1 MEFKEAKERFINQ
14 WGTLGTSWGL
24 NKAMAQIHALLML
37 APEPLSVEDI
47 MEELNIS
54 RGNVSM
60 NLRSLMDWGIVRKEY
75 KAGERKEYFASEKD
89 VWKLTTQVAKERR
102 KRELDPVL
110 EMLEAA
116 TALKIDK
123 KDEAQK
129 EFVKMSG
136 ALLKFAKHS
145 DTLLSK
151 FIKAD
156 QNFFFK
162 TILRFF
168 K

>member
-1 MEFKEAKERFINQ
+1 MEFIEAKERFINQ
-14 WGTLGTSWGL
+14 WGALGTSWGL

-60 NLRSLMDWGIVRKEY
+60 NLRNLIEWGIVRKDY

-89 VWKLTTQVAKERR
+89 IWKLTTQVAKERR
-102 KRELDPVL
+102 KRELEPVI
-110 EMLEAA
+110 EMLEHAS
-116 TALKIDK
+116 KIKINK
-123 KDEAQK
+123 KDPAQK
-129 EFVKMSG
+129 EFIEMSNS
-136 ALLKFAKHS
+136 LLKFSNQADWFLGK
-145 DTLLSK
+145 L
-151 FIKAD
+151 IKSD

-162 TILRFF
+162 TLVRFF